1 MKHIPV
7 MLDEVIQNLDIKNDG
22 IYVDLTLG
30 NGGHSKEILKRL
42 NNQGMLIGFDKDQD
56 AIERTTAN
64 LSEIS
69 NNFKL
74 INSDFKNLKSEITK
88 FKIHSV
94 NGILID
100 LGVSSPQ
107 LDQPSRGFSYR
118 YDSHLDMR
126 MDMNQKIDAHY
137 IVNNYSVEQLRDI
150 LNKNAEVKESNI
162 ISNAIVKN
170 RPINTT
176 LELDRVIKDSLPA
189 FILRKKNPS
198 KAVFQA
204 IRIEVNNELES
215 LKIALKDSL
224 NFLKKG
230 SKLLVITFHSIED
243 RIVKNFFGDLTK
255 PKINLKLPVQEEFE
269 WKVKT
274 INVSKEEAE
283 KNKRS
288 RSSKLRI
295 LSKLR

>member
-1 MKHIPV
+1 MKHISV

-42 NNQGMLIGFDKDQD
+42 NDQGMLIGFDKDQD
-56 AIERTTAN
+56 AIERTAAN

-126 MDMNQKIDAHY
+126 MDMNQKLDAHY
-137 IVNNYSVEQLRDI
+137 IVNNYSVEQLRNI
-150 LNKNAEVKESNI
+150 LNNNAEVKESNI

-176 LELDRVIKDSLPA
+176 LELDRVIKESLPA

>member
-42 NNQGMLIGFDKDQD
+42 NDQGMLIGFDKDQD
-56 AIERTTAN
+56 AIERTAAN
-64 LSEIS
+64 LSEIN

-118 YDSHLDMR
+118 YDSYLDMR
-126 MDMNQKIDAHY
+126 MDMNQKLDAHY
-137 IVNNYSVEQLRDI
+137 IINNYSVDQLKEI
-150 LNKNAEVKESNI
+150 LNNNAEVKESNI

-255 PKINLKLPVQEEFE
+255 PKINLKLPIQEEFE

>member
-7 MLDEVIQNLDIKNDG
+7 MLDEVIQNLDIKNNG

-42 NNQGMLIGFDKDQD
+42 NNQGMLIGFDKDQE

-64 LSEIS
+64 LSKTF

-74 INSDFKNLKSEITK
+74 INSDFKNLKSEISK

-94 NGILID
+94 DGILID

-118 YDSHLDMR
+118 YDSYLDMR
-126 MDMNQKIDAHY
+126 MDMNQKLDAHF
-137 IVNNYSVEQLRDI
+137 IINNYSVEQLRDI
-150 LNKNAEVKESNI
+150 LNNNAEVKESNI

-176 LELDRVIKDSLPA
+176 LELDRVIKESLPA

-243 RIVKNFFGDLTK
+243 RIVKNFFGELTK

-274 INVSKEEAE
+274 IKVTKEEAE